1 MESVKVYV
9 WKLGYVCAE
18 YQSGE
23 DLRFFSGGGDAAA
36 VCDDRSDLEAGRGI
50 AGEEG
55 LLSIRRLVKHV
66 AAGFVKRKT
75 ERIRHGIYSRG

>member
-55 LLSIRRLVKHV
+55 
-66 AAGFVKRKT
+66 
-75 ERIRHGIYSRG
+75 

>member
-55 LLSIRRLVKHV
+55 QFYVIFQKKQFLSDGSIL
-66 AAGFVKRKT
+66 
-75 ERIRHGIYSRG
+75 

>member
-23 DLRFFSGGGDAAA
+23 DLRLFSGGGDVAA
-36 VCDDRSDLEAGRGI
+36 VPDDHSDLEVGRGI

-55 LLSIRRLVKHV
+55 
-66 AAGFVKRKT
+66 
-75 ERIRHGIYSRG
+75 